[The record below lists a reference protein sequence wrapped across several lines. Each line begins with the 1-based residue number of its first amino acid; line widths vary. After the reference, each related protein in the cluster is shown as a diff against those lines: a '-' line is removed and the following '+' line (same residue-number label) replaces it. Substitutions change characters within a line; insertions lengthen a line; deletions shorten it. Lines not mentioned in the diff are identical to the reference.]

1 VKKCADSGANMVR
14 ITVQGKQE
22 ATACYKIREQ
32 LFKDGC
38 AFCHL
43 PNNIRHKKEQPNYV
57 YKMPVPGYTFKIAHS
72 LLYTGSIQESKTEHS
87 MHGNPLGSPS

>member
-1 VKKCADSGANMVR
+1 MVR

-38 AFCHL
+38 ASCHL
-43 PNNIRHKKEQPNYV
+43 PNILDTKRKSQTTFTKCQYQAAPSTPHIHYCIQAAYRKANMSIACMAATPVGQPV
-57 YKMPVPGYTFKIAHS
+57 ITPGFALK
-72 LLYTGSIQESKTEHS
+72 
-87 MHGNPLGSPS
+87 